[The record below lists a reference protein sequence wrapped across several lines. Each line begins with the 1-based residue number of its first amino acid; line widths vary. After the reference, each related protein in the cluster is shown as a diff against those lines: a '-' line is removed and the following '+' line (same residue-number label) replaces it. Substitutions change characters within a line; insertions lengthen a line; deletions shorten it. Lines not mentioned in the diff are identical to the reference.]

1 MSKSAALASSHRCY
15 YSFTRKQR
23 ANSCCSSPSNTHTHT
38 DVVREAENSENERV
52 QAVTVNINGDS
63 SCGINAAHLGGQ
75 SGEETADLRGS
86 DEEQIQVG
94 REETEGRRKYV

>member
-1 MSKSAALASSHRCY
+1 M
-15 YSFTRKQR
+15 
-23 ANSCCSSPSNTHTHT
+23 
-38 DVVREAENSENERV
+38 REAENSENERV

-63 SCGINAAHLGGQ
+63 SCGINAAHLGRQ